1 MEKIEK
7 LKELNKTINDICVDL
22 ETRIFVEDMDV
33 EDERIIKQYK
43 PEAVD
48 EKIRI

>member
-7 LKELNKTINDICVDL
+7 LKEVNETLKEMCVDL

-33 EDERIIKQYK
+33 NDDRIIKEYK
-43 PEAVD
+43 PEPVD
-48 EKIRI
+48 DKIII